1 MHTARPNRS
10 MRSASLAWV
19 TCLLLAIAARP
30 QSFAQRVQRVTLPSL
45 DSAGAFCAT
54 ARWGG
59 RLFILFDA
67 ACFWTSGSPAT
78 ADGNGGWTRQ
88 NLVRT
93 GPKGSIPAAQGG
105 WFTRCANGLW
115 LGNREGA
122 LAWRFDTAAGAWAA
136 WPSGTGAMAAA
147 GNRNRLF
154 VLAPDHVLRSTRN
167 AGDTWEEIVLPA
179 EVRSG
184 TFFDDILADGDHL
197 ILRSRDPARSQ
208 PAARSFDGG
217 ATWAF
222 LPAHALPVLA
232 HGRLYAFGDSL
243 LGVHRPGAE
252 SLTLPAPRARAAFAD
267 SAGLLFAWADSGLY
281 VLDAQAAVD
290 AAAGILAPG
299 ADPHV
304 PNAWSPAA
312 APDALRGWSL
322 GRDILY
328 RLEGGSLEWFDGL
341 PIPADAAQAHA
352 RRGIIRPRPGYRFD
366 PADPGGFRLESSGS
380 DWDPVGRPVRGTK
393 PR

>member
-1 MHTARPNRS
+1 MRTARHNPSLRI
-10 MRSASLAWV
+10 ASLAWV
-19 TCLLLAIAARP
+19 TCMLLCAAARP
-30 QSFAQRVQRVTLPSL
+30 QSFAQRVQRAALPSL

-67 ACFWTSGSPAT
+67 ACFWTDGAANRT
-78 ADGNGGWTRQ
+78 ADANRAWIRQ
-88 NLVRT
+88 DLLRT
-93 GPKGSIPAAQGG
+93 GPKGSVPAAQGG

-147 GNRNRLF
+147 GDGDRLF

-167 AGDTWEEIVLPA
+167 AGASWEEMALPA
-179 EVRSG
+179 EVRRG
-184 TFFDDILADGDHL
+184 TFFDDILAEGDHL
-197 ILRSRDPARSQ
+197 ILRARDPAQGQ

-217 ATWAF
+217 ATWDF
-222 LPAHALPVLA
+222 LPAHILPVLA
-232 HGRLYAFGDSL
+232 QGRLYAFGDSL
-243 LGVHRPGAE
+243 LAIHRPGAE
-252 SLTLPAPRARAAFAD
+252 SLTLQAPRARAAFAD

-290 AAAGILAPG
+290 AAAASG

-304 PNAWSPAA
+304 PIAWSPAA
-312 APDALRGWSL
+312 DPGTLRGWSL

-328 RLEGGSLEWFDGL
+328 RLEGANLEWFDGS
-341 PIPADAAQAHA
+341 PAPTDAARARAKPRAA
-352 RRGIIRPRPGYRFD
+352 RRRPGYRFD
-366 PADPGGFRLESSGS
+366 PADPGGFRLEISGFN
-380 DWDPVGRPVRGTK
+380 WDPVGRPVPGTI
-393 PR
+393 PP